1 MTERKHRT
9 STLLA
14 AYLAPH
20 PPVLVPPIGGS
31 AHEGEQ
37 SVKAL
42 NLAAAAIGQL
52 NPETV
57 VIVSPHAPL
66 FRDYIYFYASN
77 PLTGDFASFGHPD
90 VSLSRDMDEELAASI
105 IAELNSRKLA
115 GGYLSKD
122 QLRSHGLDERLD
134 HGVLVPLYFLGAQ
147 VPNAKLVALSCAD
160 DPPDRA
166 IALGQ
171 SIFAAI
177 EETGRRVVL
186 IISGDLSHKVNED
199 SPYGACP
206 EGSLFDQ
213 TLLDILQSGELKRL
227 TQMDPRIRERAAE
240 CGFRPI
246 LTLIGAFE
254 KCKLN
259 AHVLSYE
266 APYGI
271 GYGVVS
277 FDMVSELPSMPVQ
290 LARRTLEYFLET
302 GKHLKAEQLAD
313 LDLNKL
319 YSQKAGVFVSLHQQE
334 DLRGCI
340 GTISATTSSLVTEIM
355 QNAISAATQDPRFD
369 PVQAAE
375 LAGLTLNVD
384 VLGPAEPVD
393 DLSQL
398 NPRQYGVIVTQGSRR
413 GLLLPD
419 LDGVDTYQQQLHIAC
434 RKAGIDPNS
443 TYQISRF
450 EVTRYT

>member
-1 MTERKHRT
+1 M
-9 STLLA
+9 
-14 AYLAPH
+14 
-20 PPVLVPPIGGS
+20 
-31 AHEGEQ
+31 
-37 SVKAL
+37 
-42 NLAAAAIGQL
+42 
-52 NPETV
+52 
-57 VIVSPHAPL
+57 
-66 FRDYIYFYASN
+66 
-77 PLTGDFASFGHPD
+77 
-90 VSLSRDMDEELAASI
+90 
-105 IAELNSRKLA
+105 
-115 GGYLSKD
+115 
-122 QLRSHGLDERLD
+122 
-134 HGVLVPLYFLGAQ
+134 LVPLYFLGAQ

-160 DPPDRA
+160 DPPERA

-177 EETGRRVVL
+177 EQTGRRVVL
-186 IISGDLSHKVNED
+186 IISGDLSHKVNAD

-302 GKHLKAEQLAD
+302 GKQLKAEQLAD
-313 LDLNKL
+313 LDLKKL
-319 YSQKAGVFVSLHQQE
+319 
-334 DLRGCI
+334 
-340 GTISATTSSLVTEIM
+340 
-355 QNAISAATQDPRFD
+355 
-369 PVQAAE
+369 
-375 LAGLTLNVD
+375 
-384 VLGPAEPVD
+384 
-393 DLSQL
+393 
-398 NPRQYGVIVTQGSRR
+398 
-413 GLLLPD
+413 
-419 LDGVDTYQQQLHIAC
+419 
-434 RKAGIDPNS
+434 
-443 TYQISRF
+443 
-450 EVTRYT
+450 